1 MLNFNQVYIYVVSV
15 CACVCCVQ
23 VTLRKSFSPE
33 VTDDTNNKMY
43 LKNSKKSVF
52 KAFNKLASV

>member
-1 MLNFNQVYIYVVSV
+1 MPKKIHMLNFNQVYIYVVSV

-43 LKNSKKSVF
+43 LNF
-52 KAFNKLASV
+52 F